1 MAFDTTVF
9 LPLDT
14 HAVFELVTQPERLRR
29 WKTVAAR
36 IELEVGGEY
45 RWTIT
50 PGHSAMGNI
59 LELVPGK
66 KMVLSWGWEGSED
79 LPPGASTVSIT
90 LEGVEGGTNL
100 RLVHAGLNE
109 EQEAGHAQGWNHY
122 LDRLSTFSS
131 SGVATADPWSFAP
144 ENMDPIVAIEACL
157 AITQRILTNISPSD
171 FQKPTPCP
179 EMTVEQLVDHL
190 FRSLSNTARGLGLDV
205 VHDHEKSPE
214 IEIADL
220 AQRTIEALRNH
231 GLTGEIDIRIG
242 VLPAPVVAGLMSMEL
257 LIHGWD
263 LSQATGQ
270 EYEVSNPVAGYV
282 LNNCRMIITQEVRD
296 RGLFAPEIIAEQSDS
311 DIAKL
316 IAFSGR
322 RTAA

>member
-50 PGHSAMGNI
+50 PGHSVMGNI

-79 LPPGASTVSIT
+79 LPPGASTVSII

-122 LDRLSTFSS
+122 LDRLATFSS
-131 SGVATADPWSFAP
+131 SGIATADPWTFAP
-144 ENMDPIVAIEACL
+144 ENMDPVVAIEACL
-157 AITQRILTNISPSD
+157 VITQRILANISISD
-171 FQKPTPCP
+171 LQKPTPCP
-179 EMTVEQLVDHL
+179 EMNVEQLVEHL
-190 FRSLSNTARGLGLDV
+190 FRSLSNTARGLGLEVAFD
-205 VHDHEKSPE
+205 SGMNPE
-214 IEIADL
+214 VQIADL
-220 AQRTIEALRNH
+220 AQRMVEALGKH
-231 GLTGEIDIRIG
+231 GMNGEIDIRIAT
-242 VLPAPVVAGLMSMEL
+242 LPAPIVAALMSMEL

-263 LSQATGQ
+263 LSVAIGQ
-270 EYEVSNPVAGYV
+270 GYEVSNVVAGYV

-296 RGLFAPEIIAEQSDS
+296 RGLFAPEIKSHETDSEIAQ
-311 DIAKL
+311 L

-322 RTAA
+322 HTAA